1 MTYLILLLYIVGH
14 VLAFSLIGA
23 SNRSEDPFHI
33 IPVEEAFIWSLL
45 SWILVILIVFII
57 ITRYLSQLQ
66 TYKTFKDYYEGK
78 SK

>member
-1 MTYLILLLYIVGH
+1 MIYLILLYIIGH
-14 VLAFSLIGA
+14 ILAFSLIGA

-45 SWILVILIVFII
+45 SWVLVILILFTIVAK
-57 ITRYLSQLQ
+57 YLLRLQ
-66 TYKTFKDYYEGK
+66 TYRTFKNYYEGK